1 MLRITNDMSET
12 NFEQQ
17 TKTVEADRRSA
28 KSTSVISLRVTA
40 FIIKKVSDWMKQ
52 RLLDIKISKVIAN
65 KTMRLE
71 REVDETTARR
81 VSIDCE
87 CFALTQS
94 KFQAANFRKLS
105 DEQSAE
111 EPSLFEAHHNVIYIV
126 LLVLSSVTII
136 YILRLLY
143 LRRQEI
149 VAWNIRNNSTAD
161 LTTTTSQT
169 SNSTSISPSHAS
181 ARLDTPNHLSLID
194 MPPSNGQAVKGS

>member
-28 KSTSVISLRVTA
+28 KSTSVISLIVTA
-40 FIIKKVSDWMKQ
+40 FIIKKVKQ
-52 RLLDIKISKVIAN
+52 RLLDIKISKVMAN
-65 KTMRLE
+65 KTVRLE